1 MATTTATLTL
11 SSDMLSSPISI
22 SASSTLTKAELTTGL
37 ELVEMGR
44 GTIAETDGSKTA
56 EFGLPT
62 ALGAD
67 KAAKLFLINKAT
79 DPTYYIDVDIHDTNL
94 GRLYAGDWM
103 FTPWNQSDTDAEWSI
118 EAEGGSCPYAY
129 AIFKSSYVLPDS
141 TQGSLNP

>member
-22 SASSTLTKAELTTGL
+22 SASTTLMKAGVTEGL
-37 ELVEMGR
+37 ELIEMGR
-44 GTIAETDGSKTA
+44 GTIAEADGSKTA

-67 KAAKLFLINKAT
+67 KAAKLFFVNKAT
-79 DPTYYIDVDIHDTNL
+79 DPTYYIDIDLHDTNV

-103 FTPWNQSDTDAEWSI
+103 FIPYGMNDTASEFVI
-118 EAEGGSCPYAY
+118 EAEPAGATCPYEFALFQEPQTLV
-129 AIFKSSYVLPDS
+129 AHS
-141 TQGSLNP
+141 

>member
-22 SASSTLTKAELTTGL
+22 SASSTLMKAGITEGL
-37 ELVEMGR
+37 ELIEMGR

-67 KAAKLFLINKAT
+67 KAAKLFLVNKAT
-79 DPTYYIDVDIHDTNL
+79 DPTYYIDVDIHDTNI

-103 FTPWNQSDTDAEWSI
+103 FIPWGMNDTASELVI
-118 EAEGGSCPYAY
+118 EAEPSGATCPYEFALFQEPQTLV
-129 AIFKSSYVLPDS
+129 AHS
-141 TQGSLNP
+141 

>member
-22 SASSTLTKAELTTGL
+22 SASTTLMKAGLTEGL
-37 ELVEMGR
+37 ELIEMGR

-62 ALGAD
+62 ALGVD
-67 KAAKLFLINKAT
+67 KAAKLFFVNKAT
-79 DPTYYIDVDIHDTNL
+79 DPTFYIDIDLHDTNV

-103 FTPWNQSDTDAEWSI
+103 FIPWGMNDTASELVI
-118 EAEGGSCPYAY
+118 EAEPAGATCPYEFALFQEPQTLV
-129 AIFKSSYVLPDS
+129 AHS
-141 TQGSLNP
+141 

>member
-22 SASSTLTKAELTTGL
+22 SASSTLMKAGITDGL
-37 ELVEMGR
+37 ELIEMGR

-67 KAAKLFLINKAT
+67 KAAKLFLVNKAT

-103 FTPWNQSDTDAEWSI
+103 FIPWSMTDETAEIVI
-118 EAEGGSCPYAY
+118 EAEPAGATCPYEFALFQEPQTLV
-129 AIFKSSYVLPDS
+129 AHS
-141 TQGSLNP
+141 

>member
-1 MATTTATLTL
+1 MAITTAVLTL

-22 SASSTLTKAELTTGL
+22 SATSTLTKAELTTGL

-67 KAAKLFLINKAT
+67 KAAKLFLVNKAT
-79 DPTYYIDVDIHDTNL
+79 DPTYYIDVDIHDTNV

-103 FTPWNQSDTDAEWSI
+103 FIPWGMNDTASELVI
-118 EAEGGSCPYAY
+118 EAEPSGAVCPYEFALLQEPQTLV
-129 AIFKSSYVLPDS
+129 AHS
-141 TQGSLNP
+141 